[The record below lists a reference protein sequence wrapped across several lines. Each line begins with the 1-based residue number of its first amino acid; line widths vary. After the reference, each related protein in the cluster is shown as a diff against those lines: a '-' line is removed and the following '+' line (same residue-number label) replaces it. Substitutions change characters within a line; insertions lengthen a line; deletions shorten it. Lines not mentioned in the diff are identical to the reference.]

1 MRNNIPGLEYISKTG
16 HYGWTAVRVHKWGA
30 KELEFN
36 ATFLEE
42 CDEVSFL
49 NVGVCLRAKVCS
61 SQTTFLTPISGRTH
75 SKPGNKTP

>member
-16 HYGWTAVRVHKWGA
+16 HYGWTPVRVQKLGA

-49 NVGVCLRAKVCS
+49 NVGGCL
-61 SQTTFLTPISGRTH
+61 
-75 SKPGNKTP
+75 